1 MGRWG
6 DGEIPKSRARAK
18 RQELIKYSAASL
30 LPVPVIRCS
39 LIRSSLFP
47 GKHSAVSGQWS
58 VVS

>member
-47 GKHSAVSGQWS
+47 ILYKNVSHLI
-58 VVS
+58 